1 MKTPQIPP
9 NESERL
15 TALNRYKILDTL
27 PEQEYDDLTQ
37 LAADIC
43 GTPIALIS
51 LVDRDRQWFKSRC
64 GLDASETP
72 RDISFCGHA
81 VAENAILN
89 IPDTAKDSRFADNPL
104 VTQDPKIRFYVG
116 IPLITPDLYTLGT
129 LCVIDRQPRD
139 LTQKQIQQLKA
150 LSRLV
155 ISQLELRRGNEASR
169 LLVSVVDSSD
179 DAIITKTLDGII
191 TSWNA
196 SAQRIF
202 GYLEQEAIGQP
213 MGILIPPDR
222 EEEERQILAK
232 VSQNEQIEHFET
244 VYIRKNGNRI
254 DVSTTISPIRDREGI
269 IIQASIIVRDI
280 SYRKESEVKLAQ
292 LEYERGKLLESY
304 TTELE
309 RKVVQRTI
317 DLNTRF
323 EREQL
328 IGKIAVK
335 IAASL
340 YLPEILEA
348 SVQELRAFLGC
359 DRLLIWQLQ
368 SDGNGKVVA
377 ESVDRGWRSSLHDD
391 IDDPCFRGD
400 VALRYGEGHTI
411 AISNIHTHGYPKCYI
426 KLLDFYQVKSNLVVP
441 IKVSGQLWGLLI
453 GHQCLEY
460 RVWQDDDLR
469 LLDDMAVQMAI
480 AIQQA
485 NAYQLIQSE
494 LTERQRTEAALR
506 ESEKRFV
513 SLASAAPVGI
523 FRTDVEGNCLYVND
537 RWCQIAGIRFE
548 EAAGFGWI
556 NSIHPSDRELVEAE
570 WNASIRECRP
580 YQLEYRFQNPAGQ
593 ITWAY
598 GQAVAEHNE
607 AGEIIG
613 YVGTITDISDRK
625 QAEAALQKLNQE
637 LEYKVAE
644 RTQDLLQVNSMQRAI
659 LDGAD
664 YSFIS
669 TDLNGIIQTFNAAAE
684 RMLGYSASEV
694 VGKAKPALI
703 HDLQEIVDR
712 ASMLSAEL
720 DRDIPVGFEVFVA
733 KALLGIVFEEEWT
746 YIRKDGSRFPVLLS
760 ISAMKDENQQII
772 GFLGIAK
779 DISFRKQL
787 EQQVAQQTAA
797 LQASEATNRK
807 MLVAIPD
814 LLLRLTRDGTCLD
827 FISPEVEAEKFLHIN
842 NHISEVLPPE
852 LTQTQLQVIE
862 RAILTG
868 ELQVYEH
875 KFVKHHRITYE
886 EIRILAINDNEVL
899 AIVRDISDRK
909 QTELALKKSER
920 RYRALMNNASDAIF
934 QTDLQGD
941 LIEANRR
948 AESLLGYSLDE
959 LLRLPMSHIHPPEV
973 LETISNHFRQIVQT
987 GVGTILETLIV
998 RKDGQQVPVEINPN
1012 VIDLGDEIVVQA
1024 IFRDISDRKQ
1034 AEARVKRYENII
1046 SSTKDG
1052 IALLDRNYT
1061 YQIANQAYLSWCNK
1075 TSDQVIGAS
1084 VRDIL
1089 GSELFD
1095 TFIKPRLDRSLA
1107 GETVQYEQWFDY
1119 PNIVP
1124 QFLSVT
1130 YTPYLDI
1137 NQTIAGI
1144 IVSLRDITKLKQAEQ
1159 AIAKY
1164 AREVEDLYNNA
1175 PCGYHSLDND
1185 GRIANINDTELQWL
1199 GYSREEILGKSFT
1212 EIVTAESSLIFQN
1225 NFSSFKRRGWIKNVE
1240 YDLICKDGTV
1250 FPVFLNAT
1258 AVKDPE
1264 GNYLYSRSTLY
1275 DARDRKQ
1282 AEKSIKESEARF
1294 RYLADHAPVLIW
1306 MAGLDKLCF
1315 YFNRPWLEFTGRTI
1329 EEELGCGWEV
1339 LLHPEDR
1346 QFYIDSYEAIFDT
1359 QQSFSMEYRLRRFD
1373 GQYRWLLTTGNPRF
1387 DADGEFLGYIGSCI
1401 DISDR
1406 KQAEQKLVENQ
1417 KFIQK
1422 IAESSPNILY
1432 LYDLQENRNNYCN
1445 REITATLGYSPEEVQ
1460 AMGSSFFANLMH
1472 PDDLANMPNYYQQI
1486 AAAEDGDI
1494 FEIEY
1499 RMRHANG
1506 EWRWLSSRDSVFSR
1520 DEQGHVKQTIGTAQ
1534 DISDRKQSEITIQQ
1548 TTAQLEAS
1556 NRELEAFAYSVSHD
1570 LRAPLRAIDGFSNAL
1585 LEDYG
1590 EQFGEEGKDYFDRI
1604 RRNVNRMGMLID
1616 DLLRLSRISRSEMQY
1631 SNVNLSA
1638 LVQEQ
1643 LAELQI
1649 LEPERQV
1656 EVVISPDV
1664 VVLGDATL
1672 MRVVISNLIQNA
1684 WKFTSHHA
1692 TARIEF
1698 GVMQQEEQITYFVRD
1713 DGAGFDMNY
1722 AKMLFRVFQRL
1733 HNTNEFQGT
1742 GIGLAT
1748 VQRAIHRHGGLVW
1761 AEGIVEKGA
1770 TIYFT
1775 VGGTGQSSMN
1785 NSPKV

>member
-116 IPLITPDLYTLGT
+116 VPLITPDLYTLGT

-139 LTQKQIQQLKA
+139 LTPKQIQQLQT

-244 VYIRKNGNRI
+244 VYVRKNGNRI

-280 SYRKESEVKLAQ
+280 SDRKESEVKLAQ
-292 LEYERGKLLESY
+292 LEDERGKLLESY

-317 DLNTRF
+317 SLNTRF

-348 SVQELRAFLGC
+348 SVQELRVFLGC

-377 ESVDRGWRSSLHDD
+377 ESLDSRWRSSLHDD

-400 VALRYGEGHTI
+400 VALRYGEGRTI
-411 AISNIHTHGYPKCYI
+411 AISNIHTNGYPKCYI
-426 KLLDFYQVKSNLVVP
+426 NLLDLYQVKSNLVVP
-441 IKVSGQLWGLLI
+441 INVSGKLWGLLI
-453 GHQCLEY
+453 GHQCSEY
-460 RVWQDDDLR
+460 RVWQDDDLK

-513 SLASAAPVGI
+513 SLASVAPVGI

-537 RWCQIAGIRFE
+537 RWCQIAGIRIE

-556 NSIHPSDRELVEAE
+556 NSIHPSDREFVAVE
-570 WNASIRECRP
+570 WNASVRECRP

-625 QAEAALQKLNQE
+625 QAEAALHKLNQE
-637 LEYKVAE
+637 LESKVAE

-712 ASMLSAEL
+712 ASLLSAEL
-720 DRDIPVGFEVFVA
+720 EQDIPVGFEVFVA
-733 KALLGIVFEEEWT
+733 KARLGIASEEEWT

-787 EQQVAQQTAA
+787 EQQVAQQTNA

-814 LLLRLTRDGTCLD
+814 LLMRLRRDGTCLD
-827 FISPEVEAEKFLHIN
+827 FFRPEVEAEKFLHIN

-875 KFVKHHRITYE
+875 KFVKHHRTTYE

-934 QTDLQGD
+934 QTDLQGN
-941 LIEANRR
+941 LIEANYS
-948 AESLLGYSLDE
+948 AELLLGYSLDE
-959 LLRLPMSHIHPPEV
+959 LLRLPMTHIHPPEV
-973 LETISNHFRQIVQT
+973 LETVSNHFRQIVQT

-1034 AEARVKRYENII
+1034 AE
-1046 SSTKDG
+1046 
-1052 IALLDRNYT
+1052 
-1061 YQIANQAYLSWCNK
+1061 
-1075 TSDQVIGAS
+1075 
-1084 VRDIL
+1084 
-1089 GSELFD
+1089 
-1095 TFIKPRLDRSLA
+1095 
-1107 GETVQYEQWFDY
+1107 
-1119 PNIVP
+1119 
-1124 QFLSVT
+1124 
-1130 YTPYLDI
+1130 
-1137 NQTIAGI
+1137 
-1144 IVSLRDITKLKQAEQ
+1144 Q
-1159 AIAKY
+1159 AISKY

-1175 PCGYHSLDND
+1175 PCGYHSLDGD
-1185 GRIANINDTELQWL
+1185 GRIVNINDTELQWL

-1212 EIVTAESSLIFQN
+1212 EIVSPESALIFQN
-1225 NFSSFKRRGWIKNVE
+1225 NFSAFKRRGWVKNVE
-1240 YDLICKDGTV
+1240 YDLICKDGTG

-1258 AVKDPE
+1258 AVKDAE

-1282 AEKSIKESEARF
+1282 AEKAIKESEARF

-1329 EEELGCGWEV
+1329 GEELGYGWEE

-1387 DADGEFLGYIGSCI
+1387 DAAGEFLGYIGSCI

-1406 KQAEQKLVENQ
+1406 KQAEQKLLENQ

-1506 EWRWLSSRDSVFSR
+1506 AWRWLFSRDSVFSR

-1534 DISDRKQSEITIQQ
+1534 DISERKQSEITIQQ

-1643 LAELQI
+1643 LTELQI